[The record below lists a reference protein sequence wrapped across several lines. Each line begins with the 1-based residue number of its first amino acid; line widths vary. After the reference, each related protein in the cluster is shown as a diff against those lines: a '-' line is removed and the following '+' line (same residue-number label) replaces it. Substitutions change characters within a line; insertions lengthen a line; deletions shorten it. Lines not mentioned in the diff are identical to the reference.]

1 MGSVSIRFFTIQGR
15 SGPSSRPRYRLLIL
29 IGFGPWAAAFLFT
42 IQTALNLSITSQCD
56 QNSSDT
62 RWAVLTIE
70 SEISVK
76 LFFSLA
82 DPFDPYPIG
91 TTAPNR

>member
-1 MGSVSIRFFTIQGR
+1 MSEISAPDSDWVW
-15 SGPSSRPRYRLLIL
+15 PL
-29 IGFGPWAAAFLFT
+29 AAVFLFT
-42 IQTALNLSITSQCD
+42 IQTALNLSIMSQCD
-56 QNSSDT
+56 QNSSET

>member
-1 MGSVSIRFFTIQGR
+1 MPTPDSDWVW
-15 SGPSSRPRYRLLIL
+15 PP
-29 IGFGPWAAAFLFT
+29 AAAFLFT
-42 IQTALNLSITSQCD
+42 IQTALNLSIMSQCD

-62 RWAVLTIE
+62 RWAVLTIV

-91 TTAPNR
+91 TAAPKR

>member
-1 MGSVSIRFFTIQGR
+1 MERSLKYKFSGR
-15 SGPSSRPRYRLLIL
+15 TVLPFAGDTQRLIL
-29 IGFGPWAAAFLFT
+29 IEFGPRAAVLLFT
-42 IQTALNLSITSQCD
+42 IQTALNLSIMSQCD

-62 RWAVLTIE
+62 RWAMLTIE

-91 TTAPNR
+91 TTSSNR